1 MGGPES
7 MYTLKIFNLQ
17 GRMVYVETVT
27 GEIHEL
33 SGALISQ
40 GDSTVEL
47 QQTNGRRS
55 VRRLLSQK

>member
-1 MGGPES
+1 

-17 GRMVYVETVT
+17 GLMVYVETIT
-27 GEIHEL
+27 GEIHKL

-47 QQTNGRRS
+47 QQTNGQRS
-55 VRRLLSQK
+55 VQRLLSQK